1 MSPGSA
7 LWNGVRAVALRPPR
21 ANPVGSGPGLFIL
34 LTIVYYAVAI
44 AIAMT
49 EVGRPW
55 TVVPYGV
62 TTVLTDALLTLF
74 AAWVLVRVM
83 QRDDI
88 VWGVAAILLAATIAT
103 SVVVHWP
110 LSWAAAKLIARG
122 HVIVAVLFDLVSRG
136 WWLFVLLVVAHW
148 LAPRS
153 VGRALVA
160 ALLGY
165 AVSAAAW
172 WWLPAMPVLT
182 TAKVA
187 VPPVAVVDAP
197 KDSSEDDEDDA
208 DSAKEPDFDAEAV
221 IYNQRDLLDAA
232 TAKLRPQTPGVVDL
246 YVVAFAGDAGENVFR
261 NEAEYAEKLFAQR
274 FGAEGRVL
282 VLENN
287 AATVATRP
295 LATLTN
301 LTWALDDVAKTMD
314 PAEDVLLLY
323 VTTHGSHDHELL
335 VDLAPL
341 PLDQIAPEDLADAL
355 ATKPGIRWKVVVVN
369 ACYSGGFIE
378 ALHDDSTLVITSA
391 RADRTSFG
399 CGADSDI
406 TYFGKAFLTEAL
418 NQTTSIPDAFR
429 QAQKS
434 VAEWE
439 DKDKEEHSEPQMAST
454 RSIEAKLATWQRQL
468 KPGEPVPFAPAESTP

>member
-1 MSPGSA
+1 
-7 LWNGVRAVALRPPR
+7 
-21 ANPVGSGPGLFIL
+21 
-34 LTIVYYAVAI
+34 
-44 AIAMT
+44 MT

-187 VPPVAVVDAP
+187 APPVAVVDAP
-197 KDSSEDDEDDA
+197 KGSSEDDEDDA

-246 YVVAFAGDAGENVFR
+246 YVVAFAGDAEENVFR

-335 VDLAPL
+335 VDLDAAAARPDRARGSRRCAGDETRHPL
-341 PLDQIAPEDLADAL
+341 EGRRRQRVLFRRLHRSAARRFDAGDHVRARRPHVVRL
-355 ATKPGIRWKVVVVN
+355 RRGFGHHVFRQGVPRRSAEPDDVDTGRVPPGTEIGRGM
-369 ACYSGGFIE
+369 GGQGQGR
-378 ALHDDSTLVITSA
+378 ALRT
-391 RADRTSFG
+391 ADRV
-399 CGADSDI
+399 
-406 TYFGKAFLTEAL
+406 
-418 NQTTSIPDAFR
+418 DAQHR
-429 QAQKS
+429 SQARD
-434 VAEWE
+434 VA
-439 DKDKEEHSEPQMAST
+439 
-454 RSIEAKLATWQRQL
+454 
-468 KPGEPVPFAPAESTP
+468 APAETGRAGAVRAGGIHAVMRAPIAVLASPALAGELRTRHVRHPA